1 MPKEWTNQSTLG
13 DIERVV
19 QEKTQTSSTRQEI
32 RINTRLSLVKQ
43 KHSALARVER
53 TIVQSEQS
61 VYGTQSVETNR
72 MEYGEVFLIARGTLS

>member
-19 QEKTQTSSTRQEI
+19 QEKTLTSSTRQET

-43 KHSALARVER
+43 KSSVLAKVER
-53 TIVQSEQS
+53 TIVQSELS
-61 VYGTQSVETNR
+61 VYGTQSQEMNR
-72 MEYGEVFLIARGTLS
+72 TEYGEVFLIVRGTP